1 MMILVDCFV
10 NREYI
15 GGYIELY
22 MGKAK
27 TLTLNLLGVLIEMY
41 IIIILIDIQIF
52 VRQIGPHL
60 KVNFNPIMAISTIIV
75 HMSTCLCICKC
86 CFA

>member
-22 MGKAK
+22 KAK

-41 IIIILIDIQIF
+41 IIIILIGIQIF

-60 KVNFNPIMAISTIIV
+60 KVNFNPNGYINHNCSHVDLSV
-75 HMSTCLCICKC
+75 HL
-86 CFA
+86 